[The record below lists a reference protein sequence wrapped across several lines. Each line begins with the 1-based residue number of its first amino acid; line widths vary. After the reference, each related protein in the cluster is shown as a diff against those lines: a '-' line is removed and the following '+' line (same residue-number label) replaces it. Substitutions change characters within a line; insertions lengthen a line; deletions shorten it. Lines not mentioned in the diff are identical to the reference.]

1 MSAISAMSQLQLFLY
16 TTHDIS
22 DTASSQLTP
31 GVSLEGLGIGSGNIS
46 GNDEGT
52 IYPLVTNSSLWKMT
66 R

>member
-31 GVSLEGLGIGSGNIS
+31 SVLLEGLGVGSGNIS

-52 IYPLVTNSSLWKMT
+52 IYPLVN
-66 R
+66 

>member
-22 DTASSQLTP
+22 DTASSQLTHS
-31 GVSLEGLGIGSGNIS
+31 VLLEGLGVGSGNIS

-52 IYPLVTNSSLWKMT
+52 IYPLVN
-66 R
+66 